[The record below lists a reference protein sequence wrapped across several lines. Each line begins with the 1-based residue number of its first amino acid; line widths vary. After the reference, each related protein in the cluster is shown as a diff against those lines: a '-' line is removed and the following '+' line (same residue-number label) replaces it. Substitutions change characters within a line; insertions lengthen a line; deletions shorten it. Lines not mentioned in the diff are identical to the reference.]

1 MSEQWL
7 ASEQFWHLVSPI
19 MFSSQRWATAG
30 PEVEKILSLLQI
42 EKGCDLLDLACGPGR
57 HALEFARRG
66 SSVTG
71 VDGAKKFIEEAKKK
85 AAEESL
91 EIQFIHEDMRQ
102 FVKEEAYDLVVNL
115 FTSFGY
121 FEDKNDDLLVLKN
134 VHRSLRENGVLFLD
148 LAGKEIIAR
157 VFKERDWSR
166 EDDDTLLVIERQLEQ
181 NWSWIVNRW
190 FIVKNGETKEITFSH
205 RLYSAEELSQ
215 LVKEA
220 GFASV
225 DVYGSLDGQ
234 PYDHKAQRLIVIANK

>member
-19 MFSSQRWATAG
+19 MFSSQRWKSAAN
-30 PEVEKILSLLQI
+30 EVEDILSLLQV
-42 EKGCDLLDLACGPGR
+42 EKGCDVLDLACGPGR

-66 SSVTG
+66 FSVTG
-71 VDGAKKFIEEAKKK
+71 VDGAKKFIEDAKEKSASENLDVHFEQADMREFIK
-85 AAEESL
+85 EES
-91 EIQFIHEDMRQ
+91 F
-102 FVKEEAYDLVVNL
+102 DLVINL

-121 FEDKNDDLLVLKN
+121 FEDKEDDLKVLKN
-134 VHRSLRENGVLFLD
+134 VHRSLRKKGVLFLD

-166 EDDDTLLVIERQLEQ
+166 EDNDTLLVIERQLEQ

-205 RLYSAEELSQ
+205 RLYSAEELSR

-220 GFASV
+220 GFGKV
-225 DVYGSLDGQ
+225 DVYGSLDGRT
-234 PYDHKAQRLIVIANK
+234 YDHKAQRLIVIAKK